1 MMWSLGPDLS
11 EKDVPN
17 TICFRLWNDQVRSG
31 IRSSCRSRD
40 QDLVQQLG
48 AFSQNFTVL
57 EAFFGTV
64 FWNSVLKKK
73 RKMAVTIIYQLPVTI
88 IEAF

>member
-1 MMWSLGPDLS
+1 MFYLGENWSSLVSDVVSVGPDLS
-11 EKDVPN
+11 EKDTK

-31 IRSSCRSRD
+31 CIRSSCRSRD

-57 EAFFGTV
+57 EAFLGQFFGI
-64 FWNSVLKKK
+64 LC
-73 RKMAVTIIYQLPVTI
+73 
-88 IEAF
+88 